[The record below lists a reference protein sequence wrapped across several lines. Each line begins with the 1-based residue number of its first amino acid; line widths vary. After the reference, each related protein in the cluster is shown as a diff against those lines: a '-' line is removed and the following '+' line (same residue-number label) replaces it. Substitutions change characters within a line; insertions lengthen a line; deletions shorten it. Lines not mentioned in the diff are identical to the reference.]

1 MDQEDSDN
9 VFHSVLNFFLLAY
22 AIWTHY
28 VFSLLHLSFTFLC
41 ILFEIRDKNITV
53 TKRDNYI
60 DVYRGYIF
68 IKRIRQEFKETR
80 AIQELQKK
88 EESDKNS
95 RTQESWLARHFLPRQ
110 PRFYLHEPCQKVKI
124 CFFRRESCIVG
135 MKKESWVIT
144 QKNKNLERTMSRSS
158 TSAVTISRENGFQI
172 AAKSSM
178 LSLSSDQL
186 WNESTSIV
194 AKQTV
199 AIILEEV
206 ILQTTSFSAT
216 KKNVNF

>member
-1 MDQEDSDN
+1 
-9 VFHSVLNFFLLAY
+9 
-22 AIWTHY
+22 
-28 VFSLLHLSFTFLC
+28 
-41 ILFEIRDKNITV
+41 
-53 TKRDNYI
+53 
-60 DVYRGYIF
+60 
-68 IKRIRQEFKETR
+68 
-80 AIQELQKK
+80 
-88 EESDKNS
+88 
-95 RTQESWLARHFLPRQ
+95 
-110 PRFYLHEPCQKVKI
+110 
-124 CFFRRESCIVG
+124 
-135 MKKESWVIT
+135 MKKESWLIT